1 LSGPASKPPRWIA
14 GWADCVPSLQIKIF
28 IG

>member
-1 LSGPASKPPRWIA
+1 LSGPASDPPRWIA
-14 GWADCVPSLQIKIF
+14 VSVDCVPSLQIKIF